1 MTDDTRR
8 TERQQRVA
16 EAWGEGFVRLAD
28 HPRVEFG
35 EADIGVTLW
44 KPIKVNGTDASK
56 ITIAEPTLEQLQ
68 QLDRAV
74 GDMARTRRMLMQVAG
89 LTEKEAG
96 ALGLRDVT
104 LCGEII
110 SAFTDT
116 ARATG
121 A

>member
-1 MTDDTRR
+1 MNDDTR
-8 TERQQRVA
+8 TEQQKRVA
-16 EAWGEGFVRLAD
+16 EAWGEGFVRLAE
-28 HPRVEFG
+28 HPRIEFG
-35 EADIGVTLW
+35 EADIRVTLW
-44 KPIKVNGTDASK
+44 KPIKVNGSDAAK
-56 ITIAEPTLEQLQ
+56 IAMTEPTLDQLQ
-68 QLDRAV
+68 QLDRAS

-96 ALGLRDVT
+96 SLGLRDVT